1 MIIRHYSL
9 MFWYT
14 YLFLN
19 FLSVFAGLLT
29 MYSSTTINL
38 LLLIVI
44 ITFFQGINLL
54 LLGANLISLYL
65 MIIYLGA
72 IVILFSFMV
81 LFINWEE
88 QIKTLK
94 STLKIIS
101 FLIGIVFTHIPLVLS
116 LDSNP
121 LRMST
126 KKIESF
132 GSQIIN
138 GTIDSINYLSNVF
151 YSIYLL
157 ILVIMILILFLGLL
171 LVIRL
176 VLNKEHK

>member
-1 MIIRHYSL
+1 
-9 MFWYT
+9 
-14 YLFLN
+14 
-19 FLSVFAGLLT
+19 
-29 MYSSTTINL
+29 
-38 LLLIVI
+38 
-44 ITFFQGINLL
+44 
-54 LLGANLISLYL
+54 
-65 MIIYLGA
+65 
-72 IVILFSFMV
+72 MV

-101 FLIGIVFTHIPLVLS
+101 FLIGIIFTHIPLVLS